1 MKFTQIYTAYILRIY
16 YQNILG
22 IFISSRN
29 PRIPDWKSMDK
40 FTDLSTIHWAVL
52 NISKPSML
60 GYVGLPSKPFEL
72 SKPHQTLKKSKKSIS
87 RGALFLQDLIIGPHQ
102 VFDSPRVVCDLL
114 GLRGLLGLLGAS
126 ELNGRCIDLTTI
138 NLVGG
143 FNHGFFWGAIHPIVM
158 VNDG

>member
-1 MKFTQIYTAYILRIY
+1 
-16 YQNILG
+16 
-22 IFISSRN
+22 
-29 PRIPDWKSMDK
+29 
-40 FTDLSTIHWAVL
+40 
-52 NISKPSML
+52 ML

-126 ELNGRCIDLTTI
+126 ELNGRCIDSHYISGWWFT
-138 NLVGG
+138 
-143 FNHGFFWGAIHPIVM
+143 HGFLGGLFTQ
-158 VNDG
+158 